1 MVDVVIAA
9 CYWNTL
15 WLLTTYVLKKQALH
29 VFRISGVL
37 EDPTCIFMTG
47 CLYIYISQSIPMIVL
62 QYSVTKWG
70 PQTIAKLTTYIS
82 FGFLRFIKQH
92 LQNGGLH
99 IACLFRPLGI
109 PGFPGTSQN
118 QQLKSSSKGWNRN
131 GHTGT
136 DCKSGILV
144 WDGTTVEMC
153 WNSYIPLPAKN
164 GYWGGHQKL
173 LAKAITAEC
182 MLVSSNTCMCEEV
195 ISYWDCCDVR

>member
-1 MVDVVIAA
+1 MVNHRIVGHPNFRRTCSIGGWCCHSMLLKYIMIADNI
-9 CYWNTL
+9 CS
-15 WLLTTYVLKKQALH
+15 KKQSLH

-37 EDPTCIFMTG
+37 EDTTCIFMTG
-47 CLYIYISQSIPMIVL
+47 CLYIYIIIYIYISQSIPMIFL

-70 PQTIAKLTTYIS
+70 PQTIAKLTTYSS

-118 QQLKSSSKGWNRN
+118 QQLKSSSTGWNRN

-144 WDGTTVEMC
+144 
-153 WNSYIPLPAKN
+153 
-164 GYWGGHQKL
+164 
-173 LAKAITAEC
+173 
-182 MLVSSNTCMCEEV
+182 
-195 ISYWDCCDVR
+195 